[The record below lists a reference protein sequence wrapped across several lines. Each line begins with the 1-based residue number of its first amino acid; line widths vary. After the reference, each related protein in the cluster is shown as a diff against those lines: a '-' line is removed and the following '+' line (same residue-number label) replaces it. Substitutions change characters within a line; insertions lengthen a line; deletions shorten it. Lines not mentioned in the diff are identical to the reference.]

1 MPPRYVLAPRARAL
15 RAKRS
20 CAGTRVLG
28 CVIVYS
34 VLSAARLT
42 SGPGGWAGYETKA
55 YNFSLDCESLPWM
68 DRIRKAKGP
77 LPGDGIV

>member
-1 MPPRYVLAPRARAL
+1 MLVAPCHALTLQALAVWGAYCNER
-15 RAKRS
+15 
-20 CAGTRVLG
+20 
-28 CVIVYS
+28 
-34 VLSAARLT
+34 RLT
-42 SGPGGWAGYETKA
+42 DGTGYETKA